1 MGYKAI
7 TSTDR
12 GLISTFGQY
21 SNRSSSSFSG
31 IFGTATY
38 PQRSLSSLNVNY
50 YVPGNPLI
58 WINIATSNFT
68 KGYAR
73 ILYPWTE
80 QSTSTSLIGHDRQA
94 YTGTYTYISIACTVN
109 YGYTFNGWWTLPNGG
124 SVVSYSNTLNLD
136 ANACLSYTTLYAQF
150 L

>member
-7 TSTDR
+7 TSTNR

-21 SNRSSSSFSG
+21 SNRTNSN
-31 IFGTATY
+31 FGAILATATY
-38 PQRSLSSLNVNY
+38 PNRTPSSLNIDY

-58 WINIATSNFT
+58 WINIATSNST
-68 KGYAR
+68 KGTAR
-73 ILYPWTE
+73 IIYPWSE
-80 QSTSTSLIGHDRQA
+80 ISTGTGLIGHNRQA
-94 YTGTYTYISIACTVN
+94 YTGTYSYISIACSVA
-109 YGYTFNGWWTLPNGG
+109 YGYTFTGWWTLPSGG
-124 SVVSYSNTLNLD
+124 TQITSANSVNLD

>member
-7 TSTDR
+7 TSTNR

-68 KGYAR
+68 IVYVH
-73 ILYPWTE
+73 IL
-80 QSTSTSLIGHDRQA
+80 
-94 YTGTYTYISIACTVN
+94 
-109 YGYTFNGWWTLPNGG
+109 
-124 SVVSYSNTLNLD
+124 
-136 ANACLSYTTLYAQF
+136 
-150 L
+150 